1 MKDSYLTAGITLGRL
16 FSLLKRNPFD
26 ANPKTLARI
35 AFLVQSAAWSSF
47 FALIEKKRFGS
58 LLKTVETPRDPVF
71 IIGHWRTGS
80 TLLHQFLSKD
90 PELFAPTLFQVA
102 VPDSFLVSHSYYR
115 PVFKGLMGKHRPMDQ
130 VKIGMDEP
138 QEDEYAIYR
147 LTCVSPLKDLVFPSS
162 DHYFL
167 SGSDQFIPA
176 ADQIENWTDH
186 ISGFYKKLS
195 FKTRKR
201 IISKN
206 PFNSMRIPLLYEI
219 FPEARFIHIHRH
231 PCEVIPSTIHM
242 WDILRRQN
250 VLNKKSRRPEVT
262 EVATFMDQMLTTI
275 RTDLEKIPENRF
287 TEIGYDEL
295 LQDPAAA
302 IRSIYERLNLP
313 YTPAFDQQI
322 NELLPEVNRFNK
334 NEFKPS
340 PEEMDTIRKIL
351 SNHMEH
357 YGYR

>member
-1 MKDSYLTAGITLGRL
+1 MKESYLTAGITLGRL

-26 ANPKTLARI
+26 VNPKTLARI
-35 AFLVQSAAWSSF
+35 VFLVQSAAWSSF
-47 FALIEKKRFGS
+47 FALIEKKRYES

-102 VPDSFLVSHSYYR
+102 VPDSFLVSHAYYR
-115 PVFKGLMGKHRPMDQ
+115 PVFKGLMGKHRPMDK

-147 LTCVSPLKDLVFPSS
+147 LTCVSPLKDLVFPNS
-162 DHYFL
+162 DRYFL
-167 SGSDQFIPA
+167 TGSRQFLPA
-176 ADQIENWTDH
+176 SDQIENWTDQ

-195 FKTRKR
+195 YKTRKR

-206 PFNSMRIPLLYEI
+206 PFNSMRIPLLNEL

-242 WDILRRQN
+242 WDILQRQN
-250 VLNKKSRRPEVT
+250 ALNKKSRRPDVT
-262 EVATFMDQMLTTI
+262 EVAGFMDLMLTAI
-275 RTDLEKIPENRF
+275 RTGLEKIPENRF
-287 TEIGYDEL
+287 TEIGFREL
-295 LQDPAAA
+295 LANPQQA
-302 IRSIYERLNLP
+302 IRSIYQKLDLP
-313 YTPAFDQQI
+313 YTPSFDQQI
-322 NELLPEVNRFNK
+322 KEFLPEVNRFKK
-334 NEFKPS
+334 NEFKPA
-340 PEEMDTIRKIL
+340 PEEIDSIRKL
-351 SNHMEH
+351 LHDHMEH
-357 YGYR
+357 YHYC